1 MSRFFIAL
9 FLSFT
14 LASCSSSSKDVDG
27 SDPTDQPGDSGESP
41 SQGTDD
47 DDSAGKADDDD
58 SAGKAD
64 DDDSAASDGAA
75 ATATPDS
82 GGDDDDSSSQQGPD
96 AVAGSAGDAS
106 PPPPPPPA
114 DFIPPPPGEKGVLER
129 AAILMMGTRF
139 RWVQGSKDVAYGLY
153 GAPVML
159 NLWSCSD
166 KKIDDNLEWMTLM
179 EKTYSDQMLS
189 ILVPANVAERSLT
202 GQDNVC
208 GRSIRFGRSVGIDV
222 GKGVMKELSVDKL
235 PTSLVFNSQG
245 AEVARHEGSM
255 SPGSSAARKL
265 EGALKREMKPMNEGR
280 LLAP

>member
-1 MSRFFIAL
+1 
-9 FLSFT
+9 
-14 LASCSSSSKDVDG
+14 
-27 SDPTDQPGDSGESP
+27 
-41 SQGTDD
+41 
-47 DDSAGKADDDD
+47 
-58 SAGKAD
+58 
-64 DDDSAASDGAA
+64 
-75 ATATPDS
+75 
-82 GGDDDDSSSQQGPD
+82 
-96 AVAGSAGDAS
+96 
-106 PPPPPPPA
+106 
-114 DFIPPPPGEKGVLER
+114 
-129 AAILMMGTRF
+129 MMGTRF
-139 RWVQGSKDVAYGLY
+139 RWIQGSKDVAYGLY

-208 GRSIRFGRSVGIDV
+208 GRSVRFGRSVGIDV

-235 PTSLVFNSQG
+235 PTNLVFNSQG
-245 AEVARHEGSM
+245 VEVARHEGSM

-265 EGALKREMKPMNEGR
+265 EAALKREMKPMNEGR